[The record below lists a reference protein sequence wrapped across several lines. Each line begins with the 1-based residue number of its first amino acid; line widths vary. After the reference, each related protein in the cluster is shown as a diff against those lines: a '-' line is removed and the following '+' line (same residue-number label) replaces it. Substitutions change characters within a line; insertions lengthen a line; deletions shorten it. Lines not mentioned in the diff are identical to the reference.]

1 MIASGLHPRREAGS
15 FPRNGAVNVRI
26 IPQLDW
32 ASLGLTMALG
42 AAGGLAAAQLHLPLA
57 LLLGS
62 LLATATVA
70 AAGWRPLG
78 RSILLPPKLR
88 SAFIPVIGVSIG
100 GAFTPEVAGQALRW
114 WPSLLALLLFL
125 PLLHAVGYAIYR
137 KGGLPRT
144 ESFFGA
150 APGGLIE
157 TVQMGEDA
165 GGDVRLLTVLQF
177 LRLILTIVF
186 VPLIFMGLTGGA
198 VGSASGASL
207 PAAAI
212 PLTPQEVAFLIGAG
226 LFGVGLGRALRLP
239 AYIMTGPIL
248 MSAITHAAGL
258 VHGVPPAWLVGL
270 TQVVVGCGLG
280 ARFVGTDPA
289 LLWRAGRLSVVNAA
303 AALALTFGFALA
315 LAPVVG
321 EPVAAVFL
329 AYAPGGLAEMS
340 LVALSLQFSVVYV
353 TVHHVLRIVLSV
365 MIARAGRRWIG

>member
-1 MIASGLHPRREAGS
+1 LEFLKRFDWIALA
-15 FPRNGAVNVRI
+15 
-26 IPQLDW
+26 
-32 ASLGLTMALG
+32 LTLAIG
-42 AAGGLAAAQLHLPLA
+42 AAGGLAALALHLPLA
-57 LLLGS
+57 LLLGA
-62 LLATATVA
+62 LVVTGTVA
-70 AAGWRPLG
+70 ALGLRPFG
-78 RSILLPPKLR
+78 RAILLPPKLR

-125 PLLHAVGYAIYR
+125 PLLHATGYAIYR
-137 KGGLPRT
+137 RGGLPRT
-144 ESFFGA
+144 DSFFGA

-157 TVQMGEDA
+157 TVQMGEEA
-165 GGDVRLLTVLQF
+165 GGDVRLLTILQF
-177 LRLILTIVF
+177 LRLILTILF

-212 PLTPQEVAFLIGAG
+212 PLTLQEVAFLIGAG
-226 LFGVGLGRALRLP
+226 VLGVGAGRILRLP

-248 MSAITHAAGL
+248 MSALTHATGL
-258 VHGVPPAWLVGL
+258 VQGVPPAWLVGL

-280 ARFVGTDPA
+280 ARFAGTDRA
-289 LLWRAGRLSVVNAA
+289 MLWRAGRLSLLNAVV
-303 AALALTFGFALA
+303 ALALTFAFAVA
-315 LAPVVG
+315 LAPLVG

-340 LVALSLQFSVVYV
+340 LVALSLQFSVLYV

-365 MIARAGRRWIG
+365 MVARAGRRWIG

>member
-1 MIASGLHPRREAGS
+1 MERIKG
-15 FPRNGAVNVRI
+15 FDWGA
-26 IPQLDW
+26 L
-32 ASLGLTMALG
+32 ALTLALG
-42 AAGGLAAAQLHLPLA
+42 AAGGMAALALHLPLA

-62 LLATATVA
+62 LLVTATVA
-70 AAGWRPLG
+70 ALGWRPFG
-78 RSILLPPKLR
+78 RPVLLPPKLR
-88 SAFIPVIGVSIG
+88 SAFVPVIGVAIG

-114 WPSLLALLLFL
+114 WPSLLGLLLFL
-125 PLLHAVGYAIYR
+125 PVLHAIGYAIYR
-137 KGGLPRT
+137 RGGLPRT

-157 TVQMGEDA
+157 TVQMGEEA
-165 GGDVRLLTVLQF
+165 GGDVRLMTVLQF
-177 LRLILTIVF
+177 LRLILTILF
-186 VPLIFMGLTGGA
+186 VPLIFMALTGSA

-212 PLTPQEVAFLIGAG
+212 PLTLQEVALLIGAG
-226 LFGVGLGRALRLP
+226 VVGVGVGRVLRLP

-248 MSAITHAAGL
+248 MSAITHATGL

-280 ARFVGTDPA
+280 ARFAGTDRA
-289 LLWRAGRLSVVNAA
+289 MLWRAGRLSVVNALV
-303 AALALTFGFALA
+303 ALAVTHAFAVA

>member
-1 MIASGLHPRREAGS
+1 MFDR
-15 FPRNGAVNVRI
+15 
-26 IPQLDW
+26 
-32 ASLGLTMALG
+32 LTAIVLTLAIG
-42 AAGGLAAAQLHLPLA
+42 AAGGLVAQALHLPLA

-62 LLATATVA
+62 LLLTGAVA
-70 AAGWRPLG
+70 ALGWRPLG
-78 RSILLPPKLR
+78 RAILLPPKLR
-88 SAFIPVIGVSIG
+88 AAFVPVIGVSIG

-125 PLLHAVGYAIYR
+125 PILHGIGYAIYR
-137 KGGLPRT
+137 RGGLPRT
-144 ESFFGA
+144 DSFFGA

-157 TVQMGEDA
+157 TVQMGEEA
-165 GGDVRLLTVLQF
+165 GGDVRLLTILQF
-177 LRLILTIVF
+177 LRLILTILF
-186 VPLIFMGLTGGA
+186 VPLIFMALSGGA

-207 PAAAI
+207 PAAAV
-212 PLTPQEVAFLIGAG
+212 PLTLQEVALLVGAG
-226 LFGVGLGRALRLP
+226 LLGVGAGRLLRLP

-248 MSAITHAAGL
+248 MSALTHATGL

-280 ARFVGTDPA
+280 ARFTGTDRA
-289 LLWRAGRLSVVNAA
+289 MLWRAGRLSLLNAA
-303 AALALTFGFALA
+303 AALAVTFAFALA
-315 LAPVVG
+315 LAPLVG

-365 MIARAGRRWIG
+365 MIARMGRRWIG